1 MSRLNDIVSAC
12 ESPEQVKNILEAMG
26 SGWTDFIAMH
36 AKKNIPYW
44 GDILDPTT
52 GEWKCGYEL
61 NPDAVE
67 YSYDEL
73 TEEEKLEAAE
83 DLWRNC

>member
-1 MSRLNDIVSAC
+1 
-12 ESPEQVKNILEAMG
+12 MG
-26 SGWTDFIAMH
+26 RDV
-36 AKKNIPYW
+36 
-44 GDILDPTT
+44 LDPTT

>member
-1 MSRLNDIVSAC
+1 
-12 ESPEQVKNILEAMG
+12 
-26 SGWTDFIAMH
+26 MH

-44 GDILDPTT
+44 GDVLDPTT
-52 GEWKCGYEL
+52 GEWKCDYEL

>member
-1 MSRLNDIVSAC
+1 
-12 ESPEQVKNILEAMG
+12 
-26 SGWTDFIAMH
+26 MH

-44 GDILDPTT
+44 GDVLDPTT

-73 TEEEKLEAAE
+73 TEEEEKLEAAE